1 MGVCGALL
9 CQLQDTREKLEALS
23 DGRRGG
29 TREGSQQNK
38 VQQGYRGEVRREGEV
53 EGKEVRIE
61 GGREGDDR
69 ERLGTRKEEG
79 GRR

>member
-9 CQLQDTREKLEALS
+9 RQLQDTREKLETLS
-23 DGRRGG
+23 DGRRGS

-38 VQQGYRGEVRREGEV
+38 IRQSYRRGVRGE
-53 EGKEVRIE
+53 
-61 GGREGDDR
+61 
-69 ERLGTRKEEG
+69 

>member
-9 CQLQDTREKLEALS
+9 CQLQDARKELEALS

-38 VQQGYRGEVRREGEV
+38 VHQGYRGEVRREG
-53 EGKEVRIE
+53 GR
-61 GGREGDDR
+61 GGRKGRGD
-69 ERLGTRKEEG
+69 
-79 GRR
+79 